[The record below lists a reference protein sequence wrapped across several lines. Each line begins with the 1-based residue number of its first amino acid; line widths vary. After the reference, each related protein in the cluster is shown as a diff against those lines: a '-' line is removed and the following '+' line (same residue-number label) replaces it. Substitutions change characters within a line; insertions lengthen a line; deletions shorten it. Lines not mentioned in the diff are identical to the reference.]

1 MLSEKIRPNM
11 PHITEEN
18 FIIMLPWQPASKTLH
33 KLKVPMNVKNQ
44 FLDKVECLHQIIK
57 QLSWSGYT
65 THINK
70 NMLLTS

>member
-1 MLSEKIRPNM
+1 
-11 PHITEEN
+11 
-18 FIIMLPWQPASKTLH
+18 MLPWQPASKTLH
-33 KLKVPMNVKNQ
+33 KLRVPMNVKNQ